1 MPFVSDNVDG
11 GHEWYVWRINL
22 RDYLTKVAFR
32 ATKTSVVA
40 GAGTLNVT
48 VSPATAQPAL
58 PTGTVQAFSG
68 GTALGAP
75 VALVNGTAALPVPSA
90 SGSVTVVYS
99 GDTLYNAGT
108 SPIAGYASGTVGG
121 TVPATLSL
129 SLASQPSFG
138 AFTPGVAKDYLAA
151 ATATV
156 TSSAGDAA
164 LIVQDPSP
172 VFTNHLVNG
181 TFALAQ
187 QLQVKNQAGAF
198 QTLPA
203 GVRFWGGPVAGESVP
218 LEFKQS
224 IGAGEPLRTGSY
236 SKTLTFTLSTTTP

>member
-1 MPFVSDNVDG
+1 M
-11 GHEWYVWRINL
+11 
-22 RDYLTKVAFR
+22 
-32 ATKTSVVA
+32 
-40 GAGTLNVT
+40 
-48 VSPATAQPAL
+48 
-58 PTGTVQAFSG
+58 
-68 GTALGAP
+68 
-75 VALVNGTAALPVPSA
+75 
-90 SGSVTVVYS
+90 
-99 GDTLYNAGT
+99 
-108 SPIAGYASGTVGG
+108 
-121 TVPATLSL
+121 PATLSL